1 MKETIEAK
9 HCTKLRQLVQLDH
22 ACTHRN
28 RVKLETNSMP
38 ENYVVGRKI
47 EVESIVSTCDWFYLP
62 VYGMG
67 TVDQEKPLWAKLV
80 ATSTNCMDMCVSTFC
95 H

>member
-47 EVESIVSTCDWFYLP
+47 EVESIVSTCD
-62 VYGMG
+62 
-67 TVDQEKPLWAKLV
+67 
-80 ATSTNCMDMCVSTFC
+80 
-95 H
+95 